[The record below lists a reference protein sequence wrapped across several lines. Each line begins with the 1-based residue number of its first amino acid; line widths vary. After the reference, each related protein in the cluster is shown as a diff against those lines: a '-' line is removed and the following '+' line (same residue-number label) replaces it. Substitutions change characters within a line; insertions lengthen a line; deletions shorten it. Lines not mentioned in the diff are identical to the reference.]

1 MKKPIYVPISLSQ
14 YAQFW
19 DIPVNEL
26 DMPIWDK
33 SLMEGYVFLPEN
45 E

>member
-1 MKKPIYVPISLSQ
+1 MKHHLYVPMTISD
-14 YAQFW
+14 YAKYW

-26 DMPIWDK
+26 DIPIWDK

-45 E
+45 Q